1 MHTSCLFT
9 TLAVDGVSGERHAP
23 AALYPRR
30 KDPRYPLDRRLDGP
44 QSRSGHRDQRKN
56 SLCLRRGSN
65 FDLPVVQSVDR
76 HYTDRATPAHIFIS
90 AGMIFKNKK
99 FRYGIPAHFEHC
111 ERYFR
116 NMKAIHTR
124 LLTDITLISHNNRH
138 DDSMLGR
145 RGVECY
151 SVS

>member
-1 MHTSCLFT
+1 MEAQGGECMHTSCLFT
-9 TLAVDGVSGERHAP
+9 TLALVGVSGQRHAP

-76 HYTDRATPAHIFIS
+76 HYTDRATPANIFTS

-99 FRYGIPAHFEHC
+99 FRYGIPA
-111 ERYFR
+111 YTGPFR
-116 NMKAIHTR
+116 ALWTVFQKHESNSYKTA
-124 LLTDITLISHNNRH
+124 DWYNSH
-138 DDSMLGR
+138 LPQQ
-145 RGVECY
+145 
-151 SVS
+151 